1 MKYLFLNVYMPF
13 ESYENYDS
21 FLHYQGK
28 IASIFLS
35 SACHFI
41 YAIED
46 YIKSGDTNEKKP

>member
-41 YAIED
+41 
-46 YIKSGDTNEKKP
+46 